1 MTKEDYKKELDI
13 IQKNLEDTQIKALR
27 YYQSY
32 NILKNFWDDAIDR
45 ESFNDLD
52 SINDVKK
59 KLKKLI
65 L

>member
-32 NILKNFWDDAIDR
+32 NVLKNFWDDAIDR